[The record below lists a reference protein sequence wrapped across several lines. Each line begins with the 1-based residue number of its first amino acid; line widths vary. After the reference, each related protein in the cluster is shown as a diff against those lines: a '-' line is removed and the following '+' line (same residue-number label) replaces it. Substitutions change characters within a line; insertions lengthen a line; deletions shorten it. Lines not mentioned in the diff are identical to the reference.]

1 MLEELPWLWDIFDS
15 VYAKQEKRDS
25 ACKEIAERLG
35 REVNEMKSKTNN
47 LCAQLGWE
55 TIKVKKIKSGWTSN
69 ELCKPSRIHWERL
82 QFLTNQMQSTGTQD
96 TVDIQNTG
104 TELNDTVYEIEKN
117 IQSKAKLKHKKSK
130 KKS

>member
-1 MLEELPWLWDIFDS
+1 M
-15 VYAKQEKRDS
+15 
-25 ACKEIAERLG
+25 
-35 REVNEMKSKTNN
+35 
-47 LCAQLGWE
+47 
-55 TIKVKKIKSGWTSN
+55 KKIKSGWTSN

-82 QFLTNQMQSTGTQD
+82 QFLTNQMQSTGTRD